1 MRIWSKMKNYK
12 AEPNVMRDGTHKG
25 AITPQEYL
33 LEKMRDDFDRA
44 KECVNFID
52 RLRNKKNG

>member
-1 MRIWSKMKNYK
+1 MRIWTKMVNYK
-12 AEPNVMRDGTHKG
+12 LEPNVMRDGNAKS
-25 AITPQEYL
+25 ALTPQEYL

-52 RLRNKKNG
+52 KLRDKKNG

>member
-12 AEPNVMRDGTHKG
+12 AGPNVMRDGEHH
-25 AITPQEYL
+25 AALTPQEYL
-33 LEKMRDDFDRA
+33 LEKMRDDFDKA

-52 RLRNKKNG
+52 KLRDKKNG

>member
-1 MRIWSKMKNYK
+1 MRIWSKMKKYK
-12 AEPNVMRDGTHKG
+12 ADRNVMRDGAHKR
-25 AITPQEYL
+25 ALTPQEYL

-52 RLRNKKNG
+52 KLRDKKNG

>member
-12 AEPNVMRDGTHKG
+12 AEPNVMRDRKKK
-25 AITPQEYL
+25 AKLTPQEYL
-33 LEKMRDDFDRA
+33 LEKMRDDFDKA

-52 RLRNKKNG
+52 KLRDKKNG

>member
-1 MRIWSKMKNYK
+1 MRVWSKMKYYK
-12 AEPNVMRDGTHKG
+12 AEPNVMRDGAHKG

-52 RLRNKKNG
+52 KLRDKKNG